1 MKRHLV
7 LVYVLLIVLTNAAAQ
22 LPDDFPVIERNDLP
36 GAVFTSSKVY
46 NGTSLF
52 GYIDGGAELY
62 LEYGFLMAS
71 VTDINYKDGIYKTE
85 IYKMTGPEEAFG
97 IFSVSRFRCKS
108 VPGLP
113 GISCQSKYQLQIC
126 RGQFYISIINRTG
139 TRNDSIASVLIGKS
153 ITGRIRGNDADLNA
167 FFPDIDDYLLKSG
180 CFLAKG
186 RLGIVNGSPDLEDF
200 LIDYSGYT
208 AVIYK
213 NDRTNISLRFDNAE
227 SCRKFADVNS
237 FKEGKSQTGLT
248 VRKIDDCHF
257 LIEIIG

>member
-1 MKRHLV
+1 MQKQLI
-7 LVYVLLIVLTNAAAQ
+7 LFSILLLALTDAVAQ
-22 LPDDFPVIERNDLP
+22 LPDDFPVIDKNDLP
-36 GAVFTSSKVY
+36 GAKLTSSKVF

-62 LEYGFLMAS
+62 LEYGFIMAS
-71 VTDINYKDGIYKTE
+71 VTEINYMNGIYKAE

-97 IFSVSRFRCKS
+97 IYSVSRFRCKS
-108 VPGLP
+108 VQGLS
-113 GISCQSKYQLQIC
+113 GTSCQSKYQLQIC

-153 ITGRIRGNDADLNA
+153 ITGRISGDDADLSN
-167 FFPDIDDYLLKSG
+167 FFPDVDDSLLKSG

-186 RLGIVNGSPDLEDF
+186 RIGIVNGSPDLEDLF
-200 LIDYSGYT
+200 IDYSGYT

-213 NDRTNISLRFDNAE
+213 NDRTNISVRFNNAE
-227 SCRKFADVNS
+227 SCRKFADVNKL
-237 FKEGKSQTGLT
+237 KEGKSETGLT